1 MATETTQPDDVL
13 AGLKIIDV
21 DTHLSEPAD
30 LWTSRAPARYRDLV
44 PRQAERH
51 GRMRWIVGD
60 DIDIGGTG
68 ASSVIDRDGGKMYG
82 VGWMKLP
89 VHEVHDA
96 SSQVPARLA
105 MMDRLGVHAQVMY
118 PNVAGFGN
126 QAFLQVDD
134 AGLRLACAQIYND
147 AGAEFQ
153 EASGERIFPMALV
166 PWWDIGAA
174 LDEVRRCAGMGLRG
188 VVTCSN
194 PEDAGLPDLAQPE
207 WAPFFDLCQE
217 LELAINFHIGSSG
230 REMDFY
236 GKTPWPSQG
245 NETRLALGSANLF
258 LGNARV
264 IGNLIYSGVPER
276 HPGCKFVSVESGVGW
291 VPFYLDALDY
301 EMSETMPND
310 RRALSLLPS
319 EYYKRQF
326 FSCFWFERSG
336 LRTAIE
342 VLGAHTVLF
351 ETDFPHPTC
360 LYPGGPDAVRRS
372 LGELDIETRRLVL
385 QDNAAALYRIPLPAP
400 S

>member
-13 AGLKIIDV
+13 AGLRIIDV

-30 LWTSRAPARYRDLV
+30 LWTSRAPERYRDLV
-44 PRQAERH
+44 PRQAERD

-89 VHEVHDA
+89 VDEVHDA

-126 QAFLQVDD
+126 QAFLRVDD

-174 LDEVRRCAGMGLRG
+174 LEEVRRCAGMGLRG

-236 GKTPWPSQG
+236 GKTPWPSLG

-342 VLGAHTVLF
+342 VLGARTVLF

-372 LGELDIETRRLVL
+372 LGELDAETRRLVL
-385 QDNAAALYRIPLPAP
+385 QDNAAALYRIPLPALF
-400 S
+400 

>member
-1 MATETTQPDDVL
+1 MATETTPAGDVL
-13 AGLKIIDV
+13 AGIKIIDV

-30 LWTSRAPARYRDLV
+30 LWTSRAPARWRDLV
-44 PRQAERH
+44 PRQQEVN
-51 GRMRWIVGD
+51 GRMRWVVGD
-60 DIDIGGTG
+60 GVDLGGTG

-82 VGWMKLP
+82 VGWMKMP
-89 VHEVHDA
+89 VDQVHDA
-96 SSQVPARLA
+96 SSQIPARLA
-105 MMDRLGVHAQVMY
+105 MMDHLGVHAQVMY

-126 QAFLQVDD
+126 QAFLGVDD
-134 AGLRLACAQIYND
+134 PGLRLACAQIYND

-153 EASGERIFPMALV
+153 EASGQRIFPMALV
-166 PWWDIGAA
+166 PWWDVGAA
-174 LDEVRRCAGMGLRG
+174 VEEVRRCAAMGLRG
-188 VVTCSN
+188 IVTCSN

-207 WAPFFDLCQE
+207 WTPFFETCEE
-217 LELAINFHIGSSG
+217 LQLAINFHIGSSG

-264 IGNLIYSGVPER
+264 IGNLIYAGIPER

-310 RRALSLLPS
+310 GKKLTLLPS

-342 VLGAHTVLF
+342 VLGPHTVLF

-360 LYPGGPDAVRRS
+360 LYPGGPAHVRNA
-372 LGELDIETRRLVL
+372 LGELDDETRRLVL
-385 QDNAAALYRIPLPAP
+385 QDNAARLYRIPL
-400 S
+400 